1 MASWSLVVVVAL
13 LVLFLS
19 AGPASVVYSYDG
31 NPYASGLLQRPKS
44 SSDSSK
50 YQLYIVLLKPKPE
63 SGTMDMATRRSWY
76 RSFLPGDL
84 TDSGEPRLVHSYKA
98 LFDGFC
104 ARLTEAEV
112 EVMSKKP
119 GFGRWFPDGT
129 MELMTTR
136 TPAFLGLSKDAG
148 LWSNASYGK
157 GVIIGVADSGI
168 NSGHPSFDDHD
179 MPPPPARWKGVCT
192 GSGTRCNNKLVGARS
207 FMADGDPADNT
218 GHGTHTASTA
228 AGNFVEDASVYKL
241 AAGTAS
247 GIAPGAHLAVYKGI
261 IVVAAGGNAGPRPST
276 ITNDAPWLLT
286 VGAGSL
292 DRRLSAVVVLESGDL
307 IQGEALV
314 QGTNSSQYYP
324 LRYPGDHNN
333 YCIDTSSDQLFYF
346 AGNIVLCDAFRRG
359 NTTATASTTSQASII
374 NNLKDT
380 GVAGVVLINPHQ
392 RGYAISLRDFGGQVI
407 QVSFNGVELGVNVE
421 SPVVASF
428 SSRGPSPTTPGVL
441 KPDVLAPGLNIL
453 AASVPQARWP
463 FAFKSGTSM
472 AAPHVSGVA
481 ALIKSLHPDWSPAAI
496 KSAIMTTADV
506 LDNNGLPIM
515 DEQHNG
521 AGAFSM
527 GAGHANP
534 TRAVDPGLVYD
545 LSVTDYAGYFCD
557 LFGEEDQAYAE
568 DTLTDVV
575 RDLNLTCSTLPKIP
589 EAQLNYPTIMVPMVD
604 SGLFTVQRTLTNVG
618 PGAETYTAKFYI
630 PDDDI
635 NSEVSPDTLHFSQT
649 GERLTFNVSI
659 EYQATKDLIE
669 GSLIWTSD
677 KHTVRSTLVVYR
689 K

>member
-1 MASWSLVVVVAL
+1 MKTMASWPLVVVVAL
-13 LVLFLS
+13 VVFLS
-19 AGPASVVYSYDG
+19 AGPASVVYPYDG
-31 NPYASGLLQRPKS
+31 NPYASAGLLQRPKS

-50 YQLYIVLLKPKPE
+50 YQLYIVLLKPRPD
-63 SGTMDMATRRSWY
+63 SDAMDMATRQSWY
-76 RSFLPGDL
+76 RSFLPAGDL
-84 TDSGEPRLVHSYKA
+84 TDSGQPRLVHSYKA

-148 LWSNASYGK
+148 LWRNSSYGR
-157 GVIIGVADSGI
+157 GVIIGMMDSGI

-192 GSGTRCNNKLVGARS
+192 GSGTRCNNKLIGARS
-207 FMADGDPADNT
+207 FMLADGGDPADND

-247 GIAPGAHLAVYKGI
+247 GIAPGAHLAAYKVCGKGCSYTSI
-261 IVVAAGGNAGPRPST
+261 IYGMDAAVGDGVDVISASIAGKGST
-276 ITNDAPWLLT
+276 RTLLKEY
-286 VGAGSL
+286 A
-292 DRRLSAVVVLESGDL
+292 
-307 IQGEALV
+307 
-314 QGTNSSQYYP
+314 
-324 LRYPGDHNN
+324 RYP
-333 YCIDTSSDQLFYF
+333 
-346 AGNIVLCDAFRRG
+346 DAAALLSY
-359 NTTATASTTSQASII
+359 NA
-374 NNLKDT
+374 
-380 GVAGVVLINPHQ
+380 
-392 RGYAISLRDFGGQVI
+392 
-407 QVSFNGVELGVNVE
+407 VELGVDVE
-421 SPVVASF
+421 SPAVAAF
-428 SSRGPSPTTPGVL
+428 SSRGPSPNTPGVL
-441 KPDVLAPGLNIL
+441 KPDVIAPGLNIL
-453 AASVPQARWP
+453 AASVPRARWP
-463 FAFKSGTSM
+463 FAFKSGSSM
-472 AAPHVSGVA
+472 ATPHVSGVA

-506 LDNNGLPIM
+506 LDNNGLLIM

-527 GAGHANP
+527 GAGHVSP

-545 LSVTDYAGYFCD
+545 LNVTDYAGYFCD
-557 LFGEEDQAYAE
+557 LFGEEEDQAYAE
-568 DTLTDVV
+568 DILADVV
-575 RDLNLTCSTLPKIP
+575 RDLNLTCSDLPKIP
-589 EAQLNYPTIMVPMVD
+589 EAQLNYPTIMVPIDDPGVV
-604 SGLFTVQRTLTNVG
+604 TVQRTLTNVG

-635 NSEVSPDTLHFSQT
+635 NSDVSPDTLHFSQT

-669 GSLIWTSD
+669 GSLIWASD